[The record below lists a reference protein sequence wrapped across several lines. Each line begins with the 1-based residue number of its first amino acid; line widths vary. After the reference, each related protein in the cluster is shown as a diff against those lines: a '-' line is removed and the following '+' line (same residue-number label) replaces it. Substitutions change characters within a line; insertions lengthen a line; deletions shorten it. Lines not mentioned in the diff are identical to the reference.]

1 MLKHKRIKDQ
11 KLQQA
16 KKIIAQQKY
25 SDARN
30 ISRKQMMQ
38 EETVDDDEDE
48 DRPRRGRATRTPMQ
62 HV

>member
-1 MLKHKRIKDQ
+1 MLKHKRIEENKMQ
-11 KLQQA
+11 KA

-38 EETVDDDEDE
+38 EETVDDSDDDH
-48 DRPRRGRATRTPMQ
+48 DRPRRGRAQRPN
-62 HV
+62 